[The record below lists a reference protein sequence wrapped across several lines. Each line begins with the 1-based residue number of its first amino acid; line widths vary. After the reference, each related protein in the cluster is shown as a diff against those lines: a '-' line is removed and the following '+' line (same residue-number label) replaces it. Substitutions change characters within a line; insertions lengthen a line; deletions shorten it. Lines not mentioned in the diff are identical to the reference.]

1 MGLYQARPLHLL
13 GWFGKKCRLLD
24 YATKLQSSKHYGTD
38 TKTDTDQRNRIESS
52 VINPLLYG

>member
-38 TKTDTDQRNRIESS
+38 TKTDTDQWDRTDSPE
-52 VINPLLYG
+52 INPNTYG